1 MVDDD
6 AVPQPGW
13 FVALVKPFEESGDVV
28 GVEGRVVPSGEDFG
42 PLGMSPVNQE
52 GGVFLTCNIAYRHDV
67 LLKIGGF
74 DEGFPFPAFED
85 TDLAAAAAQ
94 HGRIMWAPDAEVHH
108 PRRRWTLQRA
118 LREIRF
124 NRALLRYAR
133 RYNAMG
139 WEGRPTHFPVARTVW
154 SAVVTLPAGR
164 VLNGLKSISRYPAES
179 AEYIG
184 IAAAQG
190 LAASVLIWPE
200 VLKAGRGPVPP
211 RQSSLLANAAST
223 SPAPTT

>member
-1 MVDDD
+1 
-6 AVPQPGW
+6 
-13 FVALVKPFEESGDVV
+13 VV
-28 GVEGRVVPSGEDFG
+28 GVEGKVVPSGEDYG

-52 GGVFLTCNIAYRHDV
+52 GGVFLTCNIAYRRDV
-67 LLKIGGF
+67 LLRIGGF

-85 TDLAAAAAQ
+85 TDLASAVASY
-94 HGRIMWAPDAEVHH
+94 GPIVWAPDAEVHH

-133 RYNAMG
+133 RYKAMG
-139 WEGRPTHFPVARTVW
+139 WEGRRTQFPVARTVW
-154 SAVVTLPAGR
+154 SAVVALPAGR
-164 VLNGLKSISRYPAES
+164 VLRGFKSIPRYPAES
-179 AEYIG
+179 VEYIG

-200 VLKAGRGPVPP
+200 VLAAGRGPVPP
-211 RQSSLLANAAST
+211 RQSSLFASAAAT
-223 SPAPTT
+223 SPSAVA